1 MWRARPLSDTAP
13 PKAVPLTHGEARGSV
28 TWTNAVDDE
37 ENERRPPEKAA
48 ADDFCEPSKTV
59 KVPPSS
65 KLPRPPPK
73 NGGTKIPVDRDAA
86 AQRARVEAEC
96 RANGGVVYTNDD
108 GPVYEPPAETRPDA
122 YATFLGSEAYAPGAE
137 ALLRSLAKHTKKAR
151 VAMVARSV
159 TPATRQRLKGAG
171 ATRVVEVENIEN
183 PRDASDVRS
192 TKLRVWGLE
201 DYGKVVYLDAD
212 CLVVGSA
219 DPLFA
224 TCRDVA
230 FAAAPALYPPDTFDG
245 GVLVL
250 TPSSNTLEAMLKLAP
265 KTPSNDVSG
274 FLNEFFDDW
283 FEKDVAGQR
292 LPFRYNW
299 RPRPGERDLNA
310 AWPDDAVVAQ
320 YAGDRKPWTKT
331 EGSAPRTALERAWW
345 AAADEGRA
353 RASRDH
359 GALSL
364 CDAPFAAFAPQALAF
379 PARLRRLY
387 LDRAGLAALP
397 DEICGQFCNLVC
409 LRARGNQL
417 KALPAD
423 IVQLTK
429 LEELDVRDNLLK
441 QIPAALAA
449 LPLKALRL
457 CGNPLAGAPRGL
469 ADRFTERCR
478 AAGRGLPA
486 LAETL
491 LAGPRWRVIAAGSD
505 HAAAAWLDEC
515 RRECKPGSFP
525 LDDGVAAPA
534 TLKALLSLGLHAGKC
549 VDARDFVYLA
559 KDERTGR
566 YVCDP
571 TPRRP
576 RARGDPCPD
585 DSTVN
590 ARRETDDDVRRFAY
604 NHRTKWASVDN
615 FQFDDPVSAQCEV
628 LDELAGR
635 VIRLDAALREEGAA
649 VCFVYRDGVR
659 GACGSFVNCPL
670 TGDSLDED
678 GPQDLV
684 ACCELLKKRYPKAKT
699 LIVHLATDPPDVAV
713 SHPSLF
719 SVDVKTVD
727 DGNAAGLLEFCLF
740 GASVGVT
747 DDDYEVPD
755 DIIEDASRARNLSEK
770 ARLFDTG
777 KE

>member
-1 MWRARPLSDTAP
+1 MTGR
-13 PKAVPLTHGEARGSV
+13 
-28 TWTNAVDDE
+28 
-37 ENERRPPEKAA
+37 
-48 ADDFCEPSKTV
+48 F
-59 KVPPSS
+59 
-65 KLPRPPPK
+65 PR
-73 NGGTKIPVDRDAA
+73 
-86 AQRARVEAEC
+86 
-96 RANGGVVYTNDD
+96 
-108 GPVYEPPAETRPDA
+108 
-122 YATFLGSEAYAPGAE
+122 
-137 ALLRSLAKHTKKAR
+137 
-151 VAMVARSV
+151 
-159 TPATRQRLKGAG
+159 
-171 ATRVVEVENIEN
+171 
-183 PRDASDVRS
+183 
-192 TKLRVWGLE
+192 
-201 DYGKVVYLDAD
+201 
-212 CLVVGSA
+212 
-219 DPLFA
+219 
-224 TCRDVA
+224 
-230 FAAAPALYPPDTFDG
+230 
-245 GVLVL
+245 
-250 TPSSNTLEAMLKLAP
+250 
-265 KTPSNDVSG
+265 
-274 FLNEFFDDW
+274 
-283 FEKDVAGQR
+283 
-292 LPFRYNW
+292 
-299 RPRPGERDLNA
+299 
-310 AWPDDAVVAQ
+310 
-320 YAGDRKPWTKT
+320 
-331 EGSAPRTALERAWW
+331 
-345 AAADEGRA
+345 
-353 RASRDH
+353 
-359 GALSL
+359 
-364 CDAPFAAFAPQALAF
+364 
-379 PARLRRLY
+379 
-387 LDRAGLAALP
+387 
-397 DEICGQFCNLVC
+397 
-409 LRARGNQL
+409 RARGNQL

-628 LDELAGR
+628 LDDLAGR

>member
-13 PKAVPLTHGEARGSV
+13 PKAVPLTHGEARGGV

-37 ENERRPPEKAA
+37 ENERRPPENAA
-48 ADDFCEPSKTV
+48 GDDFCEPSKTV

-73 NGGTKIPVDRDAA
+73 TGGTKIPVDRDAA

-96 RANGGVVYTNDD
+96 RANGGVVFTDDD

-171 ATRVVEVENIEN
+171 ATRVVEVEHIEN

-299 RPRPGERDLNA
+299 RPRPDERDLNA
-310 AWPDDAVVAQ
+310 VWPADAAVAQ

-353 RASRDH
+353 RTPRDH

-628 LDELAGR
+628 LDDLAGR

-727 DGNAAGLLEFCLF
+727 DGDVAGLLEFCLF
-740 GASVGVT
+740 GRPSA
-747 DDDYEVPD
+747 
-755 DIIEDASRARNLSEK
+755 
-770 ARLFDTG
+770 
-777 KE
+777 

>member
-1 MWRARPLSDTAP
+1 MTGR
-13 PKAVPLTHGEARGSV
+13 
-28 TWTNAVDDE
+28 
-37 ENERRPPEKAA
+37 
-48 ADDFCEPSKTV
+48 F
-59 KVPPSS
+59 
-65 KLPRPPPK
+65 PR
-73 NGGTKIPVDRDAA
+73 
-86 AQRARVEAEC
+86 
-96 RANGGVVYTNDD
+96 
-108 GPVYEPPAETRPDA
+108 
-122 YATFLGSEAYAPGAE
+122 
-137 ALLRSLAKHTKKAR
+137 
-151 VAMVARSV
+151 
-159 TPATRQRLKGAG
+159 
-171 ATRVVEVENIEN
+171 
-183 PRDASDVRS
+183 
-192 TKLRVWGLE
+192 
-201 DYGKVVYLDAD
+201 
-212 CLVVGSA
+212 
-219 DPLFA
+219 
-224 TCRDVA
+224 
-230 FAAAPALYPPDTFDG
+230 
-245 GVLVL
+245 
-250 TPSSNTLEAMLKLAP
+250 
-265 KTPSNDVSG
+265 
-274 FLNEFFDDW
+274 
-283 FEKDVAGQR
+283 
-292 LPFRYNW
+292 
-299 RPRPGERDLNA
+299 
-310 AWPDDAVVAQ
+310 
-320 YAGDRKPWTKT
+320 
-331 EGSAPRTALERAWW
+331 
-345 AAADEGRA
+345 
-353 RASRDH
+353 
-359 GALSL
+359 
-364 CDAPFAAFAPQALAF
+364 
-379 PARLRRLY
+379 
-387 LDRAGLAALP
+387 
-397 DEICGQFCNLVC
+397 
-409 LRARGNQL
+409 RARGNQL

-628 LDELAGR
+628 LDDLAGR

-727 DGNAAGLLEFCLF
+727 DGDVAGLLEFCLF
-740 GASVGVT
+740 GASVGVI
-747 DDDYEVPD
+747 DEDHDVPD
-755 DIIEDASRARNLSEK
+755 DLVEDASRAKNLSEK

>member
-48 ADDFCEPSKTV
+48 GDDFCEPSKTV

-151 VAMVARSV
+151 VAMVAPAV

-171 ATRVVEVENIEN
+171 ATRVVEVEKIEN

-201 DYGKVVYLDAD
+201 EYGKIVYLDAD

-219 DPLFA
+219 DQLFA

-250 TPSSNTLEAMLKLAP
+250 TPSTQTLEAMLKLAP

-292 LPFRYNW
+292 LPFRCNW

-310 AWPDDAVVAQ
+310 VWPDDAVVAQ

-345 AAADEGRA
+345 RAADEGRA
-353 RASRDH
+353 RAPRDH

-397 DEICGQFCNLVC
+397 DEICRQFLGLVC
-409 LRARGNQL
+409 LR
-417 KALPAD
+417 
-423 IVQLTK
+423 
-429 LEELDVRDNLLK
+429 
-441 QIPAALAA
+441 
-449 LPLKALRL
+449 
-457 CGNPLAGAPRGL
+457 
-469 ADRFTERCR
+469 
-478 AAGRGLPA
+478 
-486 LAETL
+486 
-491 LAGPRWRVIAAGSD
+491 S
-505 HAAAAWLDEC
+505 AAA
-515 RRECKPGSFP
+515 SFFCE
-525 LDDGVAAPA
+525 A
-534 TLKALLSLGLHAGKC
+534 T
-549 VDARDFVYLA
+549 
-559 KDERTGR
+559 
-566 YVCDP
+566 
-571 TPRRP
+571 
-576 RARGDPCPD
+576 
-585 DSTVN
+585 
-590 ARRETDDDVRRFAY
+590 
-604 NHRTKWASVDN
+604 
-615 FQFDDPVSAQCEV
+615 
-628 LDELAGR
+628 
-635 VIRLDAALREEGAA
+635 
-649 VCFVYRDGVR
+649 
-659 GACGSFVNCPL
+659 
-670 TGDSLDED
+670 
-678 GPQDLV
+678 
-684 ACCELLKKRYPKAKT
+684 
-699 LIVHLATDPPDVAV
+699 
-713 SHPSLF
+713 
-719 SVDVKTVD
+719 
-727 DGNAAGLLEFCLF
+727 
-740 GASVGVT
+740 
-747 DDDYEVPD
+747 
-755 DIIEDASRARNLSEK
+755 
-770 ARLFDTG
+770 
-777 KE
+777 

>member
-137 ALLRSLAKHTKKAR
+137 ALLRSLAQHTKKAR
-151 VAMVARSV
+151 VAMVAPAV

-171 ATRVVEVENIEN
+171 ATRVVEVEKIEN

-219 DPLFA
+219 DQLFA

-250 TPSSNTLEAMLKLAP
+250 TPSTQTLEAMLKLAP

-283 FEKDVAGQR
+283 YEKDVAGQR

-310 AWPDDAVVAQ
+310 VWPDDAVVAQ

-353 RASRDH
+353 RTPRDH

-397 DEICGQFCNLVC
+397 DEICGQFCGLVC
-409 LRARGNQL
+409 LR
-417 KALPAD
+417 
-423 IVQLTK
+423 
-429 LEELDVRDNLLK
+429 
-441 QIPAALAA
+441 
-449 LPLKALRL
+449 
-457 CGNPLAGAPRGL
+457 
-469 ADRFTERCR
+469 
-478 AAGRGLPA
+478 
-486 LAETL
+486 
-491 LAGPRWRVIAAGSD
+491 S
-505 HAAAAWLDEC
+505 AAA
-515 RRECKPGSFP
+515 SFFFCE
-525 LDDGVAAPA
+525 A
-534 TLKALLSLGLHAGKC
+534 T
-549 VDARDFVYLA
+549 
-559 KDERTGR
+559 
-566 YVCDP
+566 
-571 TPRRP
+571 
-576 RARGDPCPD
+576 
-585 DSTVN
+585 
-590 ARRETDDDVRRFAY
+590 
-604 NHRTKWASVDN
+604 
-615 FQFDDPVSAQCEV
+615 
-628 LDELAGR
+628 
-635 VIRLDAALREEGAA
+635 
-649 VCFVYRDGVR
+649 
-659 GACGSFVNCPL
+659 
-670 TGDSLDED
+670 
-678 GPQDLV
+678 
-684 ACCELLKKRYPKAKT
+684 
-699 LIVHLATDPPDVAV
+699 
-713 SHPSLF
+713 
-719 SVDVKTVD
+719 
-727 DGNAAGLLEFCLF
+727 
-740 GASVGVT
+740 
-747 DDDYEVPD
+747 
-755 DIIEDASRARNLSEK
+755 
-770 ARLFDTG
+770 
-777 KE
+777 

>member
-1 MWRARPLSDTAP
+1 MTTFTGR
-13 PKAVPLTHGEARGSV
+13 
-28 TWTNAVDDE
+28 
-37 ENERRPPEKAA
+37 
-48 ADDFCEPSKTV
+48 F
-59 KVPPSS
+59 
-65 KLPRPPPK
+65 PR
-73 NGGTKIPVDRDAA
+73 
-86 AQRARVEAEC
+86 
-96 RANGGVVYTNDD
+96 
-108 GPVYEPPAETRPDA
+108 
-122 YATFLGSEAYAPGAE
+122 
-137 ALLRSLAKHTKKAR
+137 
-151 VAMVARSV
+151 
-159 TPATRQRLKGAG
+159 
-171 ATRVVEVENIEN
+171 
-183 PRDASDVRS
+183 
-192 TKLRVWGLE
+192 
-201 DYGKVVYLDAD
+201 
-212 CLVVGSA
+212 
-219 DPLFA
+219 
-224 TCRDVA
+224 
-230 FAAAPALYPPDTFDG
+230 
-245 GVLVL
+245 
-250 TPSSNTLEAMLKLAP
+250 
-265 KTPSNDVSG
+265 
-274 FLNEFFDDW
+274 
-283 FEKDVAGQR
+283 
-292 LPFRYNW
+292 
-299 RPRPGERDLNA
+299 
-310 AWPDDAVVAQ
+310 
-320 YAGDRKPWTKT
+320 
-331 EGSAPRTALERAWW
+331 
-345 AAADEGRA
+345 
-353 RASRDH
+353 
-359 GALSL
+359 
-364 CDAPFAAFAPQALAF
+364 
-379 PARLRRLY
+379 
-387 LDRAGLAALP
+387 
-397 DEICGQFCNLVC
+397 
-409 LRARGNQL
+409 RARGNQL

-423 IVQLTK
+423 IVRLTK

-628 LDELAGR
+628 LDDLAGR

-678 GPQDLV
+678 GAQDLV
-684 ACCELLKKRYPKAKT
+684 ACCELLRKRYPKAKT

-713 SHPSLF
+713 SHPPLF

-727 DGNAAGLLEFCLF
+727 DGDVAGLLEFCLF

-755 DIIEDASRARNLSEK
+755 DVIEDASRARNLSEK